1 MENRVISLLGGKAAT
16 EIIYGEVDVG
26 ANSDIH
32 RVVNIVERF
41 VDNYCSFGFNKFEI
55 EHSSNDLRARKEN
68 MIFNE
73 MEKYY
78 LEAKKILRENK
89 LFLDQLAKALV
100 EKKTLRAKDIKE
112 IKQQLN
118 LC

>member
-41 VDNYCSFGFNKFEI
+41 VDNYCSYGFNKFEI
-55 EHSSNDLRARKEN
+55 PYLL
-68 MIFNE
+68 MI
-73 MEKYY
+73 
-78 LEAKKILRENK
+78 
-89 LFLDQLAKALV
+89 
-100 EKKTLRAKDIKE
+100 
-112 IKQQLN
+112 
-118 LC
+118 